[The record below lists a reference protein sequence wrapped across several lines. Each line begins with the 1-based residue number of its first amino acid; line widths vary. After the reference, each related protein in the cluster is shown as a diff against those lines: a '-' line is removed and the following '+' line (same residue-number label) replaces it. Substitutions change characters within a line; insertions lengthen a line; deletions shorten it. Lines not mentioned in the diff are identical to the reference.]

1 MRSWIQR
8 RIGLGRTFNLK
19 HIKLRPRAIGRGFFI
34 ANSTGADNAQCVR
47 AGILSFNYWFVL
59 SVAFCASNVLGAEPL
74 RDLPKALKAAKA
86 QGKPVFVYVYDSI

>member
-1 MRSWIQR
+1 M
-8 RIGLGRTFNLK
+8 
-19 HIKLRPRAIGRGFFI
+19 
-34 ANSTGADNAQCVR
+34 R

-59 SVAFCASNVLGAEPL
+59 SVAFCASNVLGAELL